1 MNVTKGSTMKK
12 MLLTGTMILAL
23 AGAGLQSARAGDR
36 EWATAGRVL
45 TGVAVVGL
53 IVAATEGRAQCSAN
67 YACSAPSY
75 CPPHVAGHR
84 APVVGCPSHR
94 FARHEV
100 RHGCW

>member
-45 TGVAVVGL
+45 TGVVSDGFNT
-53 IVAATEGRAQCSAN
+53 IVFPAASAG
-67 YACSAPSY
+67 AHFHTAIII
-75 CPPHVAGHR
+75 G
-84 APVVGCPSHR
+84 
-94 FARHEV
+94 
-100 RHGCW
+100 